1 MQQKTILTLCASLA
15 ISVTLVNNAEA
26 ANWKDVLNAVNSNVN
41 GQPNNASQAL
51 IQQRQQAVNQAINKA
66 QPLQVGSLTDLL
78 MQRTG
83 VTQAQAL
90 GGAGTLFQIAKTKMQ
105 ADAFAQLERSVP
117 GMQGMLGA
125 VPALSQPTG
134 GLAGRLSSIAGVS
147 GGTVGNLISAASA
160 FEQQGMSPAMIQQFV
175 PVVIDYVKAQGN
187 DALVNTLSAAL
198 IGR

>member
-15 ISVTLVNNAEA
+15 ISATLINDADA
-26 ANWKDVLNAVNSNVN
+26 ANWKEVLNAVNSSVN
-41 GQPNNASQAL
+41 GQPNNTGQAL
-51 IQQRQQAVNQAINKA
+51 LQQGQQTVNKA
-66 QPLQVGSLTDLL
+66 QPLQAGSLTDLL

-83 VTQAQAL
+83 VTQAQAM
-90 GGAGTLFQIAKTKMQ
+90 GGAGALFQIAKTKMQ

-125 VPALSQPTG
+125 APVLSQPTG
-134 GLAGRLSSIAGVS
+134 GLAGRLSSIAGAS

-175 PVVIDYVKAQGN
+175 PVVIDYVRAQGN
-187 DALVNTLSAAL
+187 DALVNTLSTAL